1 LRRARAADRRG
12 VRLKDLRRAAGAMS
26 VFLLHPSVIALA
38 FLQVSAGAPQAVD
51 PKIERDA

>member
-1 LRRARAADRRG
+1 
-12 VRLKDLRRAAGAMS
+12 MS